1 MEEKLI
7 GGFMSGNMWRG
18 GRPYY
23 GFYLTTDRIIG
34 VTGFFGGNLAQG
46 EWNSELEAALF
57 SVRDAFVG
65 RPLAT
70 GTGLPAG
77 LVIGHQLSKDDAI
90 KAIELL
96 EGKKDLEVSREDV
109 EELRIKKHK
118 GLKKFFGRWGKLT
131 IRTHRDTYTITIGG
145 EVTEREVQRL
155 KDMFTAFDKDKFV
168 IEEKYSADHRIRN
181 K

>member
-57 SVRDAFVG
+57 SVRDEFVG
-65 RPLAT
+65 HPLAT
-70 GTGLPAG
+70 GAGAPAG

-96 EGKKDLEVSREDV
+96 EGKKDLEVSREDA

-118 GLKKFFGRWGKLT
+118 GGLKKFFGGQWGKLT
-131 IRTHRDTYTITIGG
+131 IRTPRDTHTITIGR
-145 EVTEREVQRL
+145 EVTEREVQTL
-155 KDMFTAFDKDKFV
+155 KDMLTAFDKDKFV
-168 IEEKYSADHRIRN
+168 IEEK
-181 K
+181 

>member
-23 GFYLTTDRIIG
+23 GFYLTTNRIIG

-57 SVRDAFVG
+57 SVRDEFVG
-65 RPLAT
+65 SPLAT

-96 EGKKDLEVSREDV
+96 EGKKDLEISREDV

-118 GLKKFFGRWGKLT
+118 RGLKKFFGRWGKLT
-131 IRTHRDTYTITIGG
+131 IRTPRDTYTITIGR

-155 KDMFTAFDKDKFV
+155 KGMFTAFDKEKFV
-168 IEEKYSADHRIRN
+168 IEEK
-181 K
+181 

>member
-7 GGFMSGNMWRG
+7 GGFMSGNMWRE

-34 VTGFFGGNLAQG
+34 VRGFFGGNLAQG
-46 EWNSELEAALF
+46 EWNSDLEASLF
-57 SVRDAFVG
+57 SIRDEFVG
-65 RPLAT
+65 SPLTT
-70 GTGLPAG
+70 GTAFLVG

-90 KAIELL
+90 KAMELL
-96 EGKKDLEVSREDV
+96 EGEKDLEVSREDV

-118 GLKKFFGRWGKLT
+118 RGLRKFFGGHWGKLT
-131 IRTHRDTYTITIGG
+131 IRTPRDTYTITIGQ

-155 KDMFTAFDKDKFV
+155 KDMLTAFDKDKFV
-168 IEEKYSADHRIRN
+168 IEEK
-181 K
+181 